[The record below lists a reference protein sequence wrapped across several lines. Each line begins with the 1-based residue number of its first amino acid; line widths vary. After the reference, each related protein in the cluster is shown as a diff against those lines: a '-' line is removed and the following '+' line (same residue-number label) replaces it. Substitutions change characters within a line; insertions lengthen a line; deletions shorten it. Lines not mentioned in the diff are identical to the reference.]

1 MQEQYNK
8 AYELYQAGKY
18 NEALDALQDL
28 LDFLKSAENVL
39 YLRPWLLQCYFY
51 HQLL

>member
-18 NEALDALQDL
+18 NEALAI
-28 LDFLKSAENVL
+28 AML
-39 YLRPWLLQCYFY
+39 YSS
-51 HQLL
+51 